1 MEVYNFLSIVY
12 NAYKPTDTAAI
23 LHQNVY
29 SRESFNGLIIE
40 SYCGIFCNKI
50 ITRFGNIRVS
60 DYATSKEYQTIDAYI
75 KSRISYKNIIEVES
89 GNYGPFY
96 LVTHIDGIPL
106 ENDCVDG
113 INCKNFYQY
122 IKNNP
127 DGRTQYPEYI
137 RDIIKQG
144 LVKDKSGIIDRLLV
158 EPEYYP
164 TAVREVIEGLEY
176 KEYHGMLNKNMYY
189 HIFSLLHRKRLLLF

>member
-1 MEVYNFLSIVY
+1 MDVYNFLSIVY
-12 NAYKPTDTAAI
+12 KAYEPTESTAI

-50 ITRFGNIRVS
+50 ITRFGNLRLS
-60 DYATSKEYQTIDAYI
+60 DYATSKDYQTIDEYI
-75 KSRISYKNIIEVES
+75 KSRISYKRIIKVVS

-96 LVTHIDGIPL
+96 LVTHIDGIPV

-122 IKNNP
+122 ITNNP

-137 RDIIKQG
+137 TDIIKQG
-144 LVKDKSGIIDRLLV
+144 LVKDKSGIIERLLV

-164 TAVREVIEGLEY
+164 EAVKLLIKDLPNPEYFEVLDVNI
-176 KEYHGMLNKNMYY
+176 YY
-189 HIFSLLHRKRLLLF
+189 HIFGLLSRNKLL

>member
-1 MEVYNFLSIVY
+1 MDVYNLLSIVY
-12 NAYKPTDTAAI
+12 NAYKPTESAAI

-40 SYCGIFCNKI
+40 SYCGVFCNKI

-60 DYATSKEYQTIDAYI
+60 DYATSKEYKTIDAYI
-75 KSRISYKNIIEVES
+75 KSRITYKKIIEVES

-96 LVTHIDGIPL
+96 LVTHIDGIPV

-113 INCKNFYQY
+113 INCKNYYQY

-127 DGRTQYPEYI
+127 DGRTQYSEYI
-137 RDIIKQG
+137 TDIIKQG
-144 LVKDKSGIIDRLLV
+144 LVKDKSGIIERLLV
-158 EPEYYP
+158 EPEYYS
-164 TAVREVIEGLEY
+164 TAVKLLIQDLPNSKYFEVLDENI
-176 KEYHGMLNKNMYY
+176 YY
-189 HIFSLLHRKRLLLF
+189 HIFGLLARKKLL